1 MAEMQRHDLTR
12 VVLMV
17 LFIGGL
23 IAASF
28 WVLRPFIAPTIWA
41 VMIVVSTWQAM
52 IAMQRFGGGRRWAAV
67 TLMTFILFL
76 LLIVPLSV
84 AIGTIISHLD
94 DITGWIKGLQD
105 SKVPPPPRFAPPPPL
120 QGSRAARRT
129 AH

>member
-1 MAEMQRHDLTR
+1 MNETQRHDLTR

-28 WVLRPFIAPTIWA
+28 WVLRSSIAPTILA

-52 IAMQRFGGGRRWAAV
+52 LTVQSFGGGRRWVAV
-67 TLMTFILFL
+67 TVMTFILFL
-76 LLIVPLSV
+76 LLIVPLSI

-94 DITGWIKGLQD
+94 DITGWIKDLQD
-105 SKVPPPPRFAPPPPL
+105 FKVPP
-120 QGSRAARRT
+120 
-129 AH
+129 